1 MTKQKQDQKQSKQ
14 YFAPLVGAFKAIK
27 AEHELTS
34 QGGTQA
40 FMKSSVEISVKPTRN
55 RKLRQRN

>member
-14 YFAPLVGAFKAIK
+14 YFAPLLGAFKAIK
-27 AEHELTS
+27 AELTS

-40 FMKSSVEISVKPTRN
+40 FLKSSVEISVKPTRN